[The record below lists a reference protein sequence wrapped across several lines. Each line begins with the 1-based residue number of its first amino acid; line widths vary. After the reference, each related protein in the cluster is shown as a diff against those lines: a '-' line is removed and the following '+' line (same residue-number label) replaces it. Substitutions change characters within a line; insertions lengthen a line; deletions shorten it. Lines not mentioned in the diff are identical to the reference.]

1 MALRLGKPTPPQ
13 PQRHCKACLNIE
25 QHVAFL
31 SAYRGVGVQD
41 PLDTTA
47 EEEVG
52 HEWDAMA
59 AAPVAAADGEEQS
72 LLHQPE
78 SQAAEGEAAAV
89 QLPDAPSADSGSPA
103 AEPVVQEEETAT
115 MEPEE
120 AVDDDATQREL
131 EAVQQLQTDETLD
144 GVSDPAGWQHN
155 ETNGDEAQ
163 GASHIAQ
170 THARRERRVAAG
182 ASTDVKVDAPHD
194 DAKSSASNAEE
205 GTSTSW
211 QLCAQEQDIKSQ
223 KPPGDAADSDASPGA
238 SSAEAQ
244 AQRGGVASTD
254 SAGVGEYSAAAACSA
269 AATKEGGGGG
279 GDVNM
284 GKGGNGEGC
293 EGGTVVKEEG
303 SGTVEG
309 EGIVTV
315 KAEVDAAGGAAE
327 GADGA
332 MMSVASIGALVNAG
346 AQGGPPPRLS
356 PPHSGVSSA
365 MANAAG
371 EGYVVRAPIPGSN
384 KQELKKQLK
393 ETDALEYLNLV
404 KVQFGDSPE
413 IYNKFL
419 DIMKDFK
426 SHAIDTQ
433 KVIERVSK
441 LFAGHQ
447 KLILGFNT
455 FLPAGYKIE
464 VRNPAMNKKAAA
476 PEFDHAYSYVSKI
489 KQRFSN
495 QQDVYQRFLQILQRY
510 KEEGFAI
517 QQVKQQVAMLF
528 KGHDDLLGE
537 FSNFLPDP
545 GAPSDKLPPTQ
556 KGGKKKGGVGG
567 KGAVQTLS
575 ALLLAQGDL
584 NSAQK
589 DHLLQAFGN
598 LGPDMAQQL
607 AQQPSLL
614 MQQPHLIQRIIQEQQ
629 EKAGGHGGGAGKGA
643 QGEGKGKKGKKSG
656 ADAAASEVHKEAV
669 LLEKLKKKLVVMGD
683 HCYMDFLKCLGL
695 YVQDVLTANELVTV
709 LDDMMGAPDV
719 REVFDELKLFLGI
732 QKEKTK
738 YRFNVPISEI
748 DFANCPQSGISYR
761 SLPRDYPLPTC
772 TGRTELCHETLNDE
786 WVSVPSGSE
795 DFSYTNYRKN
805 QYEES
810 LFKCEDDRFE
820 AQNLKNQ
827 LSSGFEW

>member
-1 MALRLGKPTPPQ
+1 
-13 PQRHCKACLNIE
+13 
-25 QHVAFL
+25 V
-31 SAYRGVGVQD
+31 YRVVGVQD

-47 EEEVG
+47 EEEAG
-52 HEWDAMA
+52 QEWDAMA

-72 LLHQPE
+72 LLHQTE
-78 SQAAEGEAAAV
+78 LQAAEGEAAAV
-89 QLPDAPSADSGSPA
+89 PPPDAPSADSGSSA
-103 AEPVVQEEETAT
+103 AEPVVQQEEETAT
-115 MEPEE
+115 METEE
-120 AVDDDATQREL
+120 EVDDDATQREL
-131 EAVQQLQTDETLD
+131 EAVQQLLTDETLD
-144 GVSDPAGWQHN
+144 GVGDTAGWQHN
-155 ETNGDEAQ
+155 GTNGDGAQ
-163 GASHIAQ
+163 DAGHIAQ
-170 THARRERRVAAG
+170 TLARRDAAG
-182 ASTDVKVDAPHD
+182 ASEDVKGDAPHD
-194 DAKSSASNAEE
+194 DAKSAASNAEE
-205 GTSTSW
+205 GVSASR

-223 KPPGDAADSDASPGA
+223 KPPGDAAGSDASPGA
-238 SSAEAQ
+238 SSAEAAQALAVQGQ
-244 AQRGGVASTD
+244 AQARQGGIAAAD
-254 SAGVGEYSAAAACSA
+254 SAGVWEHSAAAACSA
-269 AATKEGGGGG
+269 AAAKEGGGGG
-279 GDVNM
+279 GDVHLGQG
-284 GKGGNGEGC
+284 GKGERG
-293 EGGTVVKEEG
+293 EGGTAVKEEG
-303 SGTVEG
+303 GVTVKE

-327 GADGA
+327 GMDGA

-346 AQGGPPPRLS
+346 AQGGPTPRL
-356 PPHSGVSSA
+356 PPPQSGVSSA

-384 KQELKKQLK
+384 KGHELKKQLK

-447 KLILGFNT
+447 RLILGFNT

-464 VRNPAMNKKAAA
+464 VRNPAQGGGGGMNKKAAA

-528 KGHDDLLGE
+528 KGHEDLLGE

-545 GAPSDKLPPTQ
+545 GAPSDKLPAAQ

-567 KGAVQTLS
+567 KGATVQTLS
-575 ALLLAQGDL
+575 ALLAQGDW

-589 DHLLQAFGN
+589 DQFRQAFEN
-598 LGPDMAQQL
+598 LAPDQL
-607 AQQPSLL
+607 AQQHSLL
-614 MQQPHLIQRIIQEQQ
+614 MQQQPNLIQQFIQQQ
-629 EKAGGHGGGAGKGA
+629 QQQHGKAGGQGGGAGKGA
-643 QGEGKGKKGKKSG
+643 EGEGKGKKGKKSG
-656 ADAAASEVHKEAV
+656 ADAAAPEVHKEAV

-709 LDDMMGAPDV
+709 LEDMMGAPDV
-719 REVFDELKLFLGI
+719 RDVFDELKLFLGI
-732 QKEKTK
+732 QKKETK

-820 AQNLKNQ
+820 AQILEHQ
-827 LSSGFEW
+827 LSL